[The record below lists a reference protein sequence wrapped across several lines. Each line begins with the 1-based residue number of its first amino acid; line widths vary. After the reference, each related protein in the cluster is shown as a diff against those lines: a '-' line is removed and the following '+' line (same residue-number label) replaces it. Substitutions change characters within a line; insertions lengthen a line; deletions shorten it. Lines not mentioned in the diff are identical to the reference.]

1 MMSSLDTKS
10 WKVLQSSE
18 LVKKMLEELVGV
30 KNMLI
35 ECQQEAA
42 NRISF
47 LEGEVTAD
55 FQQIA

>member
-1 MMSSLDTKS
+1 MSSLDTKS